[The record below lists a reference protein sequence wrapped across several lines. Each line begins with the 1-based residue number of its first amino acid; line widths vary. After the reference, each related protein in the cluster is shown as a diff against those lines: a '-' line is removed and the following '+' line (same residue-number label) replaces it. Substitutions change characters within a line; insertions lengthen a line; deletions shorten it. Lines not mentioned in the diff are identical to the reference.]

1 MNFEQIKSFLS
12 VARTGNFSQAA
23 KERFISQ
30 PTISNQMRMLEEELD
45 TKLFLRT
52 SKNTTLTEQGQ
63 KFYKYAT
70 QLLAIEKDIY
80 ISIKEK
86 KRGVYGILDVAAPH
100 LQTDCQLGTFVNRM
114 IAEENISGGG
124 ITVRVV
130 EHEDE
135 MIPQLVLSGEIEL
148 GICNTVLHNP
158 KLEYQKAFVE
168 EIYLITPNEERF
180 RHLNREQLLRCL
192 VEEPYIRFDFGQ
204 GSDYLWN
211 DFFGKTIGVDLHEI
225 RTAARCSNYNMVLD
239 AVKAGYGIAFIS
251 STIMQKEW
259 RAGEILA
266 YRCKALLEKQF
277 YIVYDRERAR
287 TSEAIQYVK
296 TVLAEEL
303 EKSIEIPNESI

>member
-12 VARTGNFSQAA
+12 VAKTGNFSQAA

-114 IAEENISGGG
+114 I
-124 ITVRVV
+124 
-130 EHEDE
+130 EDE
-135 MIPQLVLSGEIEL
+135 NTPGGVSRSASWSMKMSSYRSWCSPVRLSWEYVIPCFTIRSWNIR
-148 GICNTVLHNP
+148 
-158 KLEYQKAFVE
+158 K
-168 EIYLITPNEERF
+168 
-180 RHLNREQLLRCL
+180 HLWKR
-192 VEEPYIRFDFGQ
+192 
-204 GSDYLWN
+204 
-211 DFFGKTIGVDLHEI
+211 
-225 RTAARCSNYNMVLD
+225 
-239 AVKAGYGIAFIS
+239 
-251 STIMQKEW
+251 
-259 RAGEILA
+259 
-266 YRCKALLEKQF
+266 
-277 YIVYDRERAR
+277 
-287 TSEAIQYVK
+287 
-296 TVLAEEL
+296 
-303 EKSIEIPNESI
+303 SI